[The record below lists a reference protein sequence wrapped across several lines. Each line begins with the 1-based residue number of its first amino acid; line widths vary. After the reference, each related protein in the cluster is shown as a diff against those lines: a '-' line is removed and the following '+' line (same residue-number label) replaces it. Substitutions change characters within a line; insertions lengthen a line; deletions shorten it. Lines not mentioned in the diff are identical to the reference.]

1 MTNKTIAASIR
12 PAAAY
17 IRYSSNMQDDN
28 FSLDAQLRQIKARA
42 TAEGVVIV
50 KVYSDP
56 ATSAYTKKFR
66 PGIVEMLKGAQKG
79 EFEFLYVHKVDRL
92 ARRLEWAIEIAK
104 QIGKE
109 GVVLKAV
116 EQNFDLSTP
125 EGKLMFHLL
134 GSLGEFYSDNLSKE
148 THKGKYERARQGYH
162 NGWVPWGYKSE
173 EMENRRLATPD
184 PDLVPIVRQTFER
197 YATGL
202 YYDQEMA
209 NWLNSQG
216 FRTRFGR
223 PFTKDALRDLL
234 QNPFYKGD
242 VLYRGQYAQ
251 GGKTRRKA
259 DAEIMKGLHSPII
272 DEELFYKC
280 QRARAA
286 RRRQPN
292 SKQVTRRVYLLSG
305 LLTCKH
311 CGRRLRAQSSP
322 HNRYYRE
329 ASRFG
334 GVKCAFAGKSVR
346 ADEIEAEISQLM
358 EGLILPDDWQ
368 TTLQEMLNC
377 QKDEI
382 DPHKE
387 KARIKGEI
395 RRMREGYKRGLYEGD
410 EHAFWREIESLQ
422 MQLNSI
428 EQLTPYEVQQAGAVI
443 ANLQNAWCSATPEEK
458 QEVCSIIFERIVY
471 DFEFRKIVN
480 IQPKSEYEVLFKMAN
495 GPVDQ
500 GDPHVQ

>member
-1 MTNKTIAASIR
+1 
-12 PAAAY
+12 
-17 IRYSSNMQDDN
+17 
-28 FSLDAQLRQIKARA
+28 
-42 TAEGVVIV
+42 
-50 KVYSDP
+50 
-56 ATSAYTKKFR
+56 
-66 PGIVEMLKGAQKG
+66 
-79 EFEFLYVHKVDRL
+79 
-92 ARRLEWAIEIAK
+92 
-104 QIGKE
+104 
-109 GVVLKAV
+109 
-116 EQNFDLSTP
+116 
-125 EGKLMFHLL
+125 
-134 GSLGEFYSDNLSKE
+134 
-148 THKGKYERARQGYH
+148 
-162 NGWVPWGYKSE
+162 
-173 EMENRRLATPD
+173 MENRRLATPD

-458 QEVCSIIFERIVY
+458 QELCSIIFERIVY